1 MSEQLIEQITGE
13 SENLVLHVELCQ
25 QRYLQLLSKFDIVEL
40 RLAGVGDTLR
50 EIQHKLNDTKTSTLE
65 TYLKW
70 AGIVIMTFGGVI
82 TGLFMHVFTK

>member
-82 TGLFMHVFTK
+82 TGLFMHAFTK